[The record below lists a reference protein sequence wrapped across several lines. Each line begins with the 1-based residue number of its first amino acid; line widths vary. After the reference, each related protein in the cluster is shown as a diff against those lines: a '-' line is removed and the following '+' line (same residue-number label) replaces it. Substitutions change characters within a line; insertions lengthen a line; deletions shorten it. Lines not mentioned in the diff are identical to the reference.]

1 MYRSDGILENKL
13 SPENGDIISRFSGN
27 LSKPEILN
35 LIFICVLVFYICVNI
50 LELNM
55 GHAIAIFACIAIVIL
70 KNEKNRTNSEDFLS
84 LLEYKLNSLSITPGE
99 EPPEYMYIDP
109 DMILLFYEIKES
121 LSRFNKDTYSKALKC
136 IGDLLEIRYD
146 SERKLECGPEIPDFN
161 FNGNVSDFDSGKA
174 HHLDMLNNLATPT
187 GVYSFKEQYS
197 NDCSK
202 TLENIYENYQ
212 EAEKQGKRAI
222 NYIHSIIINIPS
234 HETYHSLHEKLLN
247 RLRVLVYRNLDII
260 KKYND
265 YSISKKGLSHKS
277 HFIDNMELPKSYDEV
292 YHTDTFNFF

>member
-1 MYRSDGILENKL
+1 MYHNTRNKI
-13 SPENGDIISRFSGN
+13 SSVDSDIISRFSGN

-35 LIFICVLVFYICVNI
+35 LIFICVLVFYICTNI
-50 LELNM
+50 LELNT
-55 GHAIAIFACIAIVIL
+55 GHSIAIFTCMAIVIL
-70 KNEKNRTNSEDFLS
+70 KNENNRTNSEDFLS
-84 LLEYKLNSLSITPGE
+84 SLEHKLNSLPITPGSE
-99 EPPEYMYIDP
+99 YPEYMYIDP

-121 LSRFNKDTYSKALKC
+121 LSRFNKDTYLKALKC
-136 IGDLLEIRYD
+136 VGDLLEIRYD
-146 SERKLECGPEIPDFN
+146 SERKLECGPESPDLN

-174 HHLDMLNNLATPT
+174 HHLDILNNLATPT
-187 GVYSFKEQYS
+187 GVYSFKVPDA
-197 NDCSK
+197 NNCSK

-247 RLRVLVYRNLDII
+247 RLRVLVLRNLDII

-277 HFIDNMELPKSYDEV
+277 HFIDNMELPKSYDPL
-292 YHTDTFNFF
+292 YHKDTFNFF